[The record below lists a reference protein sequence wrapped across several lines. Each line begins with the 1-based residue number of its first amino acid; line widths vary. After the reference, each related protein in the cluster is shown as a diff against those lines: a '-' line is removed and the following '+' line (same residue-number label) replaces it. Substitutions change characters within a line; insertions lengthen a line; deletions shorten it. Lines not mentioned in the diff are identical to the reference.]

1 MGEAA
6 GTIKEYVVP
15 DNVLIEYSAASTND
29 RFAVLAGVPCNA
41 DLWREVIV
49 GLVHTISLTGQE
61 VVQCLNRVEV
71 AVRAAGI
78 ANVAQ
83 AIGQRDV
90 GPNPPAVSNIKA
102 KAIIGSEA
110 ARRKTKGLAG
120 RREALTVADDG
131 GVDGVVKRAVLL
143 RLATRADKSSKMG
156 KPHVGRRI
164 RDIATPRI
172 KDARR
177 NGEELREAATLQV
190 V

>member
-41 DLWREVIV
+41 DLRREVIV

-61 VVQCLNRVEV
+61 VVQCLNGVEV

-83 AIGQRDV
+83 AIGQSDV
-90 GPNPPAVSNIKA
+90 GTNLPAVSNINA
-102 KAIIGSEA
+102 KAIIGSETA
-110 ARRKTKGLAG
+110 SREAEGLAG
-120 RREALTVADDG
+120 RREALTVADE
-131 GVDGVVKRAVLL
+131 
-143 RLATRADKSSKMG
+143 
-156 KPHVGRRI
+156 GRV
-164 RDIATPRI
+164 
-172 KDARR
+172 
-177 NGEELREAATLQV
+177 N
-190 V
+190 